1 MSKKNVVIIGGGVSG
16 LTSAI
21 YLSRANFNVKV
32 LTGYSYGLLSDSPL
46 VENFPGFKD
55 GISGFDLLNEIK
67 EQAEKFGAEIIDD
80 KAVNIDANRNLVL
93 SDSDETYQYDILI
106 IATGTEPRKITA
118 KNANKYDNKNIHYC
132 ATCDGRLYKDKNVC
146 VVGGGNT
153 ALTEAL
159 YLSDICKSVTILIRK
174 NKFKAEQALIDKVS
188 KKSNIIVLFSTEI
201 EECCGDNKLEKL
213 IINTNDKLSSYLI
226 DGIFVA
232 IGSDRNDEILKASFG
247 ELYNISTMPDN
258 IKFCGDIIETKH
270 QAVIAAGSGAKV
282 AMEIIEN
289 EY

>member
-1 MSKKNVVIIGGGVSG
+1 MSKKNIVIIGGGVSG

>member
-1 MSKKNVVIIGGGVSG
+1 MSKKNIVIIGGGVSG

-118 KNANKYDNKNIHYC
+118 KNADKYDNKNIHYC

-174 NKFKAEQALIDKVS
+174 NKFKAEQTLIDKVS

-247 ELYNISTMPDN
+247 ESYNISTMPEN

-270 QAVIAAGSGAKV
+270 QAIIAAGSGAKV

>member
-1 MSKKNVVIIGGGVSG
+1 MSRKNIVIIGGGVSG